1 MLNSYEDNGG
11 HPLNGANADGVEGFE
26 RASHQ
31 LRCLIGDPLATIDAT
46 LTAAP
51 AMAMAHVLRGWLH
64 LLGTEPDG
72 IAEARA
78 STTAAA
84 PLAGTDR
91 ERLHVAALAELVEGR
106 WHRASRVLEDLSIRY
121 PRDALALQA
130 GHQIDFFTGNARL
143 LRDRIARALPAWEPG
158 RPGYHALLGMHA
170 FGLEETGHYAAAERS
185 GREALER
192 ESRDS
197 WAWHAVAH
205 VHEMRND
212 IEAGIGW
219 LGDNEAIW
227 APDSFL
233 AVHNH
238 WHLSLQHLERDEH
251 DAVLARYDRAIG
263 GPGSTVVLD
272 LIDASAMLWR
282 LQLRG
287 IDVGD
292 RWQAVADRW
301 APMAEAGLYAFNDLH
316 AVLAFTGAGR
326 GDDQQRVLE
335 TQRRLMSADAGADPP
350 DRADKA
356 DETRPARLPDKSRP
370 DRADPLRAVPDNRA
384 FTSEVG
390 HPAALAI
397 IAFGAGEH
405 RKAIELL
412 RPLRPIAH
420 RFGGSHAQRDLI
432 DLTLLEAAVRAGD
445 SPLAMALAHE
455 RLALRPRDAS
465 ARRALQRVRT

>member
-1 MLNSYEDNGG
+1 MTNAYEDSGG
-11 HPLNGANADGVEGFE
+11 QLPSGANTDGVEGFE

-31 LRCLIGDPLATIDAT
+31 LRCLIDDPVATIDAT

-51 AMAMAHVLRGWLH
+51 AMAMAHILRGWLY

-72 IAEARA
+72 LAEARA
-78 STTAAA
+78 SALAAA

-91 ERLHVAALAELVEGR
+91 ERRHVAALGELVEGR
-106 WHRASRVLEDLSIRY
+106 WHRASRLLEDLSIHY
-121 PRDALALQA
+121 PLDPLALQA

-185 GREALER
+185 GREAVER
-192 ESRDS
+192 EPRDS

-212 IEAGIGW
+212 VDAGIRW
-219 LGDNEAIW
+219 LQDHEATW

-238 WHLSLQHLERDEH
+238 WHLALQHLERDDH

-287 IDVGD
+287 VDVGE
-292 RWQAVADRW
+292 RWQALAGRW
-301 APMAEAGLYAFNDLH
+301 APLADAGLYAFNDLH

-335 TQRRLMSADAGADPP
+335 AQRRVMA
-350 DRADKA
+350 
-356 DETRPARLPDKSRP
+356 TRPGTPSSRP
-370 DRADPLRAVPDNRA
+370 DPTSAGQAAPDNLA

-390 HPAALAI
+390 DPAARAI
-397 IAFGAGEH
+397 IAFGAGRYRE
-405 RKAIELL
+405 AIDLL
-412 RPLRPIAH
+412 RPLRSIAH
-420 RFGGSHAQRDLI
+420 RFGGSHAQRDLL
-432 DLTLLEAAVRAGD
+432 DLTLLEAAVRACDG
-445 SPLAMALAHE
+445 PLATALAHE

-465 ARRALQRVRT
+465 ARRALQRTRS